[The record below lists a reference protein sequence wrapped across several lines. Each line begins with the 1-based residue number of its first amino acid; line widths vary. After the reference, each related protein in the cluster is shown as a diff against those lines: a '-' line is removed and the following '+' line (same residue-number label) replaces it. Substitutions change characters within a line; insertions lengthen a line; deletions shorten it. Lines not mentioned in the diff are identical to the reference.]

1 MKRWFSKELKGKNRT
16 KAPVGIAHMCYQI
29 KKIFLVI
36 SASNESQ
43 VTSSETK
50 LGVYDDLLRGEGL
63 DSLKYAPRHHF

>member
-1 MKRWFSKELKGKNRT
+1 M
-16 KAPVGIAHMCYQI
+16 
-29 KKIFLVI
+29 FLVI

-43 VTSSETK
+43 VTSSKTK